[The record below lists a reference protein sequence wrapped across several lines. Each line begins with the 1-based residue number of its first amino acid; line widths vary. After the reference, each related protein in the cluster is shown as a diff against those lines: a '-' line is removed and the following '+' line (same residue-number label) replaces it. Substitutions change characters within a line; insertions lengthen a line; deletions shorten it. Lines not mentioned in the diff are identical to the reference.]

1 MKGVIKL
8 LGVVLFSLAFPI
20 QADDHKLSILTWNV
34 WFDDRSG
41 ESRYPLILEEI
52 YLQNADIV
60 ALQEVTPKFIGL
72 LEKHRLNERYH
83 VSFSSQRS
91 RYQNATLTKVQP
103 QNREVINLTS
113 AMGRKALMVH
123 LKTSDNCDVVV
134 ANLHLE
140 SPLDSSDLRVEQIDQ
155 VVEAFPSNHLAI
167 LAGDLNFGNKAKDE
181 NAALQSFYDAANTD
195 EWINTPTYD
204 VDLNLWA
211 QQTKFW
217 FEDSRRLDRVYLNT
231 PNALE
236 QKYNLVGQLRTDK
249 EQFLSDHYGVK
260 FSFGLNEAQID
271 KFCSK

>member
-8 LGVVLFSLAFPI
+8 LGLVLFSQAFPV
-20 QADDHKLSILTWNV
+20 QADNHKLSILTWNV

-41 ESRYPLILEEI
+41 ESRYPLIMDEI
-52 YLQNADIV
+52 YQQNADIV
-60 ALQEVTPKFIGL
+60 TLQEVTPKFIGL

-91 RYQNATLTKVQP
+91 RYQNVTLTKVQP
-103 QNREVINLTS
+103 EYHEAISLNS

-140 SPLDSSDLRVEQIDQ
+140 SPLDSSDLRVEQIQQ
-155 VVEAFPSNHLAI
+155 VVEALPSDYLVI
-167 LAGDLNFGNKAKDE
+167 LAGDFNFGNKAKDE
-181 NAALQSFYDAANTD
+181 NAALQSFYDAANSD

-217 FEDSRRLDRVYLNT
+217 FEDSRRLDRIYLNT
-231 PNALE
+231 PNVLE
-236 QKYNLVGQLRTDK
+236 QKYTLVGQNQLGK
-249 EQFLSDHYGVK
+249 GQFLSDHYGVK
-260 FSFGLNEAQID
+260 FSFGLSEMQVGNLC
-271 KFCSK
+271 KK

>member
-1 MKGVIKL
+1 MKSVIKL
-8 LGVVLFSLAFPI
+8 LGLALFSQAFPV
-20 QADDHKLSILTWNV
+20 QADNHKLSILTWNV

-41 ESRYPLILEEI
+41 QRRYPLILDEI
-52 YLQNADIV
+52 YQQNADIV

-83 VSFSSQRS
+83 VSFSSQIS
-91 RYQNATLTKVQP
+91 RYQNVTLTKVQP
-103 QNREVINLTS
+103 QYHEVINLTS

-140 SPLDSSDLRVEQIDQ
+140 SPLDSSELRVEQIQ
-155 VVEAFPSNHLAI
+155 KVVEALPSDHLAI
-167 LAGDLNFGNKAKDE
+167 LAGDFNFGNKAIEE
-181 NAALQSFYDAANTD
+181 NATLHSFYDAANSD

-204 VDLNLWA
+204 VELNLWA

-236 QKYNLVGQLRTDK
+236 QKYTLVAQLRLEK
-249 EQFLSDHYGVK
+249 APFLSDHYGVK

-271 KFCSK
+271 KFCRK